1 MSAQRIGIL
10 GLGRSGRAAAKLA
23 LSRGSSVYVSDSGD
37 SPELQA
43 AADQIRAA
51 GGTVELGGHT
61 IDALADCDL
70 LVLSPGIP
78 PDAPALRDPRLRA
91 VPLISE
97 IEYAFRNLRSPVLA
111 VTGTNGK
118 STTAAL
124 TAHLL
129 QESGLDAPVV
139 GNIGVPLSQ
148 IALGESASNGAGVPS
163 ARPSGP
169 RAAPAWVVVEVS
181 SFQLATIDTFAPR
194 VGVVTNL
201 AADHLER
208 YPDIDAY
215 YADKARLFHNA
226 TASSIWVLN
235 ADDTAVLALPGAAPG
250 ERLFFRMSGE
260 LADGERGGFL
270 RDDGVLVLRRGATE
284 GAYGGETR
292 LPASPRWE
300 EEAGGPASSRRGK
313 GLEDVELVAVSEL
326 ELVGSH
332 NHANALAA
340 AIAASAAGA
349 TDAAIAAG
357 LRTFPGLEHRLEK
370 VVERGG
376 VLWINDSKATN
387 VGSTLVALR
396 SMTRPTVL
404 LLGGRH
410 KGEPYSRL
418 LPELRRHAR
427 HVIAFGE
434 AASLIA
440 SDLADHI
447 PLEQVDASFE
457 RVVARAAEV
466 AAFGDAVLLSPACA
480 SFDMFRDYEE
490 RGRRFKELAGSRVEV
505 SHG

>member
-1 MSAQRIGIL
+1 MSAHRIGIL

-37 SPELQA
+37 SSELQA
-43 AADQIRAA
+43 AADPIRAA
-51 GGTVELGGHT
+51 GGTVQLGGHT

-78 PDAPALRDPRLRA
+78 PDAPALRDPRVGA

-97 IEYAFRNLRSPVLA
+97 VEYAFRNLRSPVIA

-129 QESGLDAPVV
+129 RESGLDAPVA

-148 IALGESASNGAGVPS
+148 IALGESASNGAGRPA

-169 RAAPAWVVVEVS
+169 RVAPAWVVVEVS

-215 YADKARLFHNA
+215 YADKARLFRNA

-235 ADDTAVLALPGAAPG
+235 ADDAAVLALPGAAPG
-250 ERLFFRMSGE
+250 ERLFFRMSDE
-260 LADGERGGFL
+260 LGDGERGGFL
-270 RDDGVLVLRRGATE
+270 RDDGVLVLRRGA
-284 GAYGGETR
+284 
-292 LPASPRWE
+292 P
-300 EEAGGPASSRRGK
+300 K
-313 GLEDVELVAVSEL
+313 DDVELVDVSEL
-326 ELVGSH
+326 ELVGAH

-340 AIAASAAGA
+340 AIVASAAGA
-349 TDAAIAAG
+349 TDAAITAG

-370 VVERGG
+370 VLERGG

-410 KGEPYSRL
+410 KGEPYARL

-434 AASLIA
+434 AAPLIA
-440 SDLADHI
+440 GDLADHI
-447 PLEQVDASFE
+447 PLERVDASFE
-457 RVVARAAEV
+457 RVVARAAQV

-490 RGRRFKELAGSRVEV
+490 RGRRFKELAGARVEV